1 MAAEYN
7 IEVVIGDSWP
17 PGPDAEFVVVVREG
31 PSGGP
36 YTEIDLTGAT
46 ITQLI
51 THKGAAPTNTPVL
64 TLDVKNQTTNTG
76 EVGIRLNATES
87 AKLSNLSYHWR
98 LKIEFDAENIL
109 TPIAG
114 LLKAVSLNG

>member
-7 IEVVIGDSWP
+7 IDVVIGDSWP
-17 PGPDAEFVVVVREG
+17 PGPDSEFVVTVREG

-36 YTEIDLTGAT
+36 YTEIDLTGTT

-51 THKGAAPTNTPVL
+51 THKNAVPTDTPVL
-64 TLDVKNQTTNTG
+64 TLSVKDQVSNTG
-76 EVGIRLNATES
+76 EIGIRLNATES
-87 AKLSNLSYHWR
+87 AKLSNLTYHWR
-98 LKIEFDAENIL
+98 LVIEFDTENIL

-114 LLKAVSLNG
+114 QLKAVSLNG